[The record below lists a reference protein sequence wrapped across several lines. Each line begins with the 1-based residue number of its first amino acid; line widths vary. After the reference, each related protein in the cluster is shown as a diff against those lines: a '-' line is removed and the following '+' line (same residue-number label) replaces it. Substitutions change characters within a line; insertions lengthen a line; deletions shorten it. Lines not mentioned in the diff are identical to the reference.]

1 MTAVTFYTHVSNIEH
16 FACRLSQRALAA
28 GSRVLLWC
36 GDNAQIERLDQTL
49 WTFEPES
56 FLPHPIWLPGSP
68 LPESARLLLSGEA
81 ELPELPPGWTVL
93 NISPDFW
100 SQAPAPPARI
110 LEIIGSQAH
119 ELSAARQ
126 RFSHYR
132 RHGFTLTH
140 HNMQG
145 KA

>member
-16 FACRLSQRALAA
+16 FACRLSKRALEA
-28 GSRVLLWC
+28 GSRVLLWS
-36 GDNAQIERLDQTL
+36 DDDQQIERLDQAL

-56 FLPHPIWLPGSP
+56 FLPHQIWPASSSLP
-68 LPESARLLLSGEA
+68 ADTRLLLAGDA
-81 ELPELPPGWTVL
+81 ELPALPPGWTVL
-93 NISPDFW
+93 NLSPDFW

-110 LEIIGSQAH
+110 LEIIGTQAH

-126 RFSHYR
+126 RFAHYQ

-140 HNMQG
+140 HDMQG